1 MQALRSVTPPLYDR
15 RVKRCNKCGEV
26 KPLDD
31 FHGSKGGRDGK
42 RPECKPCNLAARRR
56 WYQANREKVIA
67 RALKWQRENPERN
80 KATQRA
86 YQRDADKDREYHLKK
101 QFGLT
106 QAEYEQ
112 RLEAQ
117 GGGCAVCGHPPGKTS
132 LHVDHD
138 HDTGAIRGL
147 LCMRCNN
154 ALGLFREQPRLL
166 ENGMRYVDGDLV
178 PETARRELETLARTR
193 ADKLTELQPE

>member
-1 MQALRSVTPPLYDR
+1 VNRPLVAAGTR
-15 RVKRCNKCGEV
+15 RT
-26 KPLDD
+26 
-31 FHGSKGGRDGK
+31 
-42 RPECKPCNLAARRR
+42 ARG
-56 WYQANREKVIA
+56 AVA
-67 RALKWQRENPERN
+67 RTLKWQRDNRERYN
-80 KATQRA
+80 AKQRA
-86 YQRDADKDREYHLKK
+86 YRRKNADKDREYHLQR

-112 RLEAQ
+112 RLAAQ
-117 GGGCAVCGHPPGKTS
+117 DGSCAVCGNPPGKTS

-166 ENGMRYVDGDLV
+166 ENGMCYVDGDLV
-178 PETARRELETLARTR
+178 PETAQRELEALARAR
-193 ADKLTELQPE
+193 AGKLADLQPD